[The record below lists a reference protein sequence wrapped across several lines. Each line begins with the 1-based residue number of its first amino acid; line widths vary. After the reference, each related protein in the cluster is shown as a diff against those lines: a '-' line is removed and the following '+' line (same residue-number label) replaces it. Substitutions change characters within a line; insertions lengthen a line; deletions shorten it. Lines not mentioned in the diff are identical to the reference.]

1 MHDTARLVYLP
12 YDSALK
18 SFRAGTELFRDQ
30 GVVTHI
36 LAVEDDEQVQELL
49 SDYLSHEGF
58 RVTIAAT
65 GAAMTAALAAE
76 PADLILLDL
85 HMPGM
90 NGFIGLFLMRGQY
103 PAIPVVIV
111 SALEDP
117 ATVHR
122 ALGYGASGFVPKSA
136 PVERIAEALRT
147 VLDGGDW
154 FPELGDGVEDAPEEQ
169 DEPDFAARVA
179 TLTPQQLRVLA
190 GITAGKLNKQ
200 IAFEMAVSEATVK
213 AHVTVIL
220 RKLGLYS
227 RTQVIIAAGRL
238 VVEAPRE
245 EQVGRVP
252 E

>member
-1 MHDTARLVYLP
+1 MPACT
-12 YDSALK
+12 
-18 SFRAGTELFRDQ
+18 
-30 GVVTHI
+30 I
-36 LAVEDDEQVQELL
+36 LIADDHPLM
-49 SDYLSHEGF
+49 
-58 RVTIAAT
+58 R
-65 GAAMTAALAAE
+65 AALRQTVAQALPGALILE
-76 PADLILLDL
+76 AGGFDPAMEAIESVSGAVDLILLDL

-154 FPELGDGVEDAPEEQ
+154 FPDHGDDMHDASEEQ
-169 DEPDFAARVA
+169 VEPDFAARVA

-238 VVEAPRE
+238 VVETPRE
-245 EQVGRVP
+245 EQAGRVSG
-252 E
+252 

>member
-1 MHDTARLVYLP
+1 MPACT
-12 YDSALK
+12 
-18 SFRAGTELFRDQ
+18 
-30 GVVTHI
+30 I
-36 LAVEDDEQVQELL
+36 LIADDHPLM
-49 SDYLSHEGF
+49 
-58 RVTIAAT
+58 R
-65 GAAMTAALAAE
+65 AALRQTVAQAFPGALILE
-76 PADLILLDL
+76 AGAFDPAMEAIESVSGAVDLILLDL

-147 VLDGGDW
+147 VLDGGNW
-154 FPELGDGVEDAPEEQ
+154 FPELGDGFEDAPEEQ

-238 VVEAPRE
+238 VVEPPRE
-245 EQVGRVP
+245 EQAGRATG
-252 E
+252 

>member
-1 MHDTARLVYLP
+1 MPACT
-12 YDSALK
+12 
-18 SFRAGTELFRDQ
+18 
-30 GVVTHI
+30 I
-36 LAVEDDEQVQELL
+36 LIADDHPLM
-49 SDYLSHEGF
+49 
-58 RVTIAAT
+58 R
-65 GAAMTAALAAE
+65 AALRQTVAQAFSGALILE
-76 PADLILLDL
+76 AGGFDQAMEAIELVNGAVDLILLDL

-111 SALEDP
+111 SALEDA

-136 PVERIAEALRT
+136 PVERITEALRT

-154 FPELGDGVEDAPEEQ
+154 FPELGDGELDSSEDQ
-169 DEPDFAARVA
+169 DEPDFAARVG

-238 VVEAPRE
+238 VVEPPRE
-245 EQVGRVP
+245 DQAGRVP
-252 E
+252 G